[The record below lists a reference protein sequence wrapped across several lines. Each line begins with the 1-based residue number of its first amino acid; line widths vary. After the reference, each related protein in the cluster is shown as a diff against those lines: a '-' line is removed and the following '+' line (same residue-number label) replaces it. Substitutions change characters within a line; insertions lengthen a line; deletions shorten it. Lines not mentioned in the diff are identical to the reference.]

1 MSESVKLW
9 VCLIDWELMFR
20 SFFCLA
26 LQAGGGEGLNKDL
39 TVGLDGARTTPISL
53 IMCLT
58 NVQCDPPYKIS
69 KQSWSLLKCIYVQ
82 NYTLSV
88 IY

>member
-1 MSESVKLW
+1 MSESVKLSLSNRLR
-9 VCLIDWELMFR
+9 VNVQIIFLPGFASR
-20 SFFCLA
+20 
-26 LQAGGGEGLNKDL
+26 GGGEGLNKDL

-69 KQSWSLLKCIYVQ
+69 KQSWSLLKCIYLQ
-82 NYTLSV
+82 NSTLSV